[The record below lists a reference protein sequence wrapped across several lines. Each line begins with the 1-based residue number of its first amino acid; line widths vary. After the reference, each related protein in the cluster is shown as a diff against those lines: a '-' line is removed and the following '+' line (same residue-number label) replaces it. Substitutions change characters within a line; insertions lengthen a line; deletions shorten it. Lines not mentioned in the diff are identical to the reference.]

1 MCVCVCVCMLV
12 CQFMYACM
20 YVFVR
25 VYMCVH
31 YICIPVCKNNQHI
44 SETTQTK
51 QTVNNAPPSDFRNPT
66 KVPHKQKHK
75 QGQKHANS
83 INNVKGTPQS
93 SNKVSQKPSSVSPP
107 NSHDLGTSGHSA
119 ACLCGGFNTTN
130 LVWRSWGQRRRPRG
144 GQTGARVEVEGT
156 TYERI
161 ERLLPYPSVECRGC
175 GV

>member
-1 MCVCVCVCMLV
+1 MYASVCVCLCVSLCMHVCMYLCVYICV
-12 CQFMYACM
+12 CTI
-20 YVFVR
+20 YVFLYAR
-25 VYMCVH
+25 T
-31 YICIPVCKNNQHI
+31 I
-44 SETTQTK
+44 SIYTETTQTK

-75 QGQKHANS
+75 QGQKHAIS